1 MTRGYIVTHKV
12 NEEVVSLWGKCGYC
26 QRTEFHTDHVV
37 IMVESE
43 GRQRVGNSTEYLIRD
58 GELYVLHVYIRSIN
72 VGEGAQIRLKEYRIA
87 KKNYVVETDADAAEV
102 HRIVV
107 DDIVRRIKAGEF
119 AGTYADNVE
128 RYAEQRG
135 QLTFL

>member
-1 MTRGYIVTHKV
+1 MTRGYIITHKV

-43 GRQRVGNSTEYLIRD
+43 GRQRVGNSAEYLIRD

-72 VGEGAQIRLKEYRIA
+72 VGEGAQIRLKEYRIT
-87 KKNYVVETDADAAEV
+87 KKNYLVETDADAAVV

-107 DDIVRRIKAGEF
+107 DDIVRRIKAGDF

-128 RYAEQRG
+128 RYTEQRG

>member
-1 MTRGYIVTHKV
+1 MKHTYTVSHKV
-12 NEEVVSLWGKCGYC
+12 NEEVIPLWGKCGYC

-43 GRQRVGNSTEYLIRD
+43 GRHRFGIDTEYIIRD

-72 VGEGAQIRLKEYRIA
+72 VSEGAMIRLKEYRIA
-87 KKNYVVETDADAAEV
+87 KKNYVVETDADAAMV

-107 DDIVRRIKAGEF
+107 DDIVRRIKAGDF

-128 RYAEQRG
+128 RYEGKRG

>member
-72 VGEGAQIRLKEYRIA
+72 VGEGAQIRLKEYRIT
-87 KKNYVVETDADAAEV
+87 KKNYLVETDADAAVV

-107 DDIVRRIKAGEF
+107 DDIARRIKAGDF

-128 RYAEQRG
+128 RYEGKRG

>member
-72 VGEGAQIRLKEYRIA
+72 VGEGAQIRLKEYRIT
-87 KKNYVVETDADAAEV
+87 KKNYLVETDADAAVV

-107 DDIVRRIKAGEF
+107 DDIVRRIKAGDF
-119 AGTYADNVE
+119 AGTYVDNVE
-128 RYAEQRG
+128 RYEGKRG

>member
-1 MTRGYIVTHKV
+1 MKHTYTVSHKV

-43 GRQRVGNSTEYLIRD
+43 GRQRVGNSAEYLIRD

-72 VGEGAQIRLKEYRIA
+72 VDEGAQIRLKEYRIT
-87 KKNYVVETDADAAEV
+87 KKNYLVETDADAAVV

-107 DDIVRRIKAGEF
+107 DDIVRRIKAGDF
-119 AGTYADNVE
+119 AGTYADNVN
-128 RYAEQRG
+128 RYTEQRG

>member
-72 VGEGAQIRLKEYRIA
+72 VGEGAQIRLKEYRIT
-87 KKNYVVETDADAAEV
+87 KKNYLVETDADAAVV

-107 DDIVRRIKAGEF
+107 DDIARRIKAGDF

-128 RYAEQRG
+128 RYEEKRG

>member
-1 MTRGYIVTHKV
+1 MTRGYIITHKV

-43 GRQRVGNSTEYLIRD
+43 GRQRIGNSTEYLIRD

-72 VGEGAQIRLKEYRIA
+72 VGEGAQIRLKEYRIT
-87 KKNYVVETDADAAEV
+87 KKNYLVETDADAAVV

-107 DDIVRRIKAGEF
+107 DDIVRRIKAGDF

-128 RYAEQRG
+128 RYTEKRG

>member
-43 GRQRVGNSTEYLIRD
+43 GRQRVGNSTEYLVRD

-72 VGEGAQIRLKEYRIA
+72 VGEGAQIRLKEYRIT
-87 KKNYVVETDADAAEV
+87 KKNYLVETDADAAVV

-107 DDIVRRIKAGEF
+107 NDIVRRIKAGDF

-128 RYAEQRG
+128 RYEGKRG

>member
-1 MTRGYIVTHKV
+1 MKHTYTVSHKV
-12 NEEVVSLWGKCGYC
+12 NEEVIPLWGKCGYC

-72 VGEGAQIRLKEYRIA
+72 VSEGAMIRLKEYRIA
-87 KKNYVVETDADAAEV
+87 KKNYVVETDADAAMV

-107 DDIVRRIKAGEF
+107 DDIVRRIKAGDF

-128 RYAEQRG
+128 RYEGKRG

>member
-1 MTRGYIVTHKV
+1 MTRGYIITHKV

-43 GRQRVGNSTEYLIRD
+43 GRQRIGNSTEYLIRD

-72 VGEGAQIRLKEYRIA
+72 VGEGAQIRLKEYRIT
-87 KKNYVVETDADAAEV
+87 KKNYLVETDADAAVV

-107 DDIVRRIKAGEF
+107 DDIVRRIKAGDF

-128 RYAEQRG
+128 RYTEQRG

>member
-72 VGEGAQIRLKEYRIA
+72 VGEGAQIRLKEYRIN
-87 KKNYVVETDADAAEV
+87 KKNYLVETDADAAVV

-119 AGTYADNVE
+119 AGTYADNVK

>member
-1 MTRGYIVTHKV
+1 MKHTYTVSHKV

-72 VGEGAQIRLKEYRIA
+72 VGEGAQIRLKEYRIT
-87 KKNYVVETDADAAEV
+87 KKNYLVETDADAAVV

-107 DDIVRRIKAGEF
+107 DDIVRRIKAGDF
-119 AGTYADNVE
+119 AGTYDDNVE
-128 RYAEQRG
+128 RYEGKRG